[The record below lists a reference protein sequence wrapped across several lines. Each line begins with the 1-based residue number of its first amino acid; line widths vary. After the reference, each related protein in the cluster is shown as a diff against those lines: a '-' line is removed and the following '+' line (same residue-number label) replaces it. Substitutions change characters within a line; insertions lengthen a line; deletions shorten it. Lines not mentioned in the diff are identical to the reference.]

1 MGYRRRRG
9 HTSVTRDPS
18 KRQSFDTPP
27 TLTRFFRLYTQIWRV
42 FFLIRSSVLLFLAT
56 TDQQSHWIGILL
68 KVGLVTMI
76 LLSFKG
82 RALYRLYA
90 ACFDR

>member
-1 MGYRRRRG
+1 M
-9 HTSVTRDPS
+9 
-18 KRQSFDTPP
+18 
-27 TLTRFFRLYTQIWRV
+27 
-42 FFLIRSSVLLFLAT
+42 LLFLAT